1 MKRALLFTLALIPA
15 FFVACGNNDSS
26 ATVAGTDAEQS
37 PSSSSMDET
46 ESSSAISSSNSAQP
60 SSSDISSSSE
70 AQLSSSEV
78 SSSSETPNTS
88 TTPASST
95 TDVILS
101 SSDNA
106 TSSADSA
113 GSSTESIS
121 SKSSSSSAPLSSS
134 IQSSSSTQSSSSK
147 TSSSSTEPS
156 SSSETLVSIE
166 TCPNPDIE
174 YGTLTDPRDGKT
186 YRTVKID
193 GKNWMAENLNY
204 ADSVKTPSLLTGT
217 WCYNENDTNCNALGR
232 LYTWGSAIDSVA
244 LATEQSLDCG
254 YLKKCRIPDE
264 IQGIC
269 PPGWRLPNEGDWNRL
284 LKAAGNNKG
293 SVLKSRCGWANDGN
307 GTDDFGF
314 AALPAG
320 GGNGTDQFAGFGIA
334 AHFWTSSGGAEA
346 ASASQITF
354 YDDYSNYVYVGSG
367 LGNKNLVFSVRCIQD

>member
-15 FFVACGNNDSS
+15 FFVACGDNDSS

-113 GSSTESIS
+113 GSSAESIS
-121 SKSSSSSAPLSSS
+121 SKSSSSSAQL
-134 IQSSSSTQSSSSK
+134 SSSTQSSGSK

-269 PPGWRLPNEGDWNRL
+269 PPGWRLPNEGDWDRL

-320 GGNGTDQFAGFGIA
+320 GGNGTDQFTGFGTA

-346 ASASQITF
+346 SSASQITF

>member
-15 FFVACGNNDSS
+15 FFVACDDNDSS

-78 SSSSETPNTS
+78 SSSSESPNTS
-88 TTPASST
+88 ITPASST

-121 SKSSSSSAPLSSS
+121 SKSSSSSAQL
-134 IQSSSSTQSSSSK
+134 SSSTQSSGSK

-269 PPGWRLPNEGDWNRL
+269 PPGWRLPNEGDWNSL

-320 GGNGTDQFAGFGIA
+320 GGNGTDQFTGFGTA

-354 YDDYSNYVYVGSG
+354 YEDYSNYVYVGSG

>member
-15 FFVACGNNDSS
+15 FFVACGDNDSS

-113 GSSTESIS
+113 GSSAESIS
-121 SKSSSSSAPLSSS
+121 LKSSSSSAQL
-134 IQSSSSTQSSSSK
+134 SSSTQSSGSK

-204 ADSVKTPSLLTGT
+204 ADSVRTPSLLTGT

-269 PPGWRLPNEGDWNRL
+269 PPGWRLPNDGDWNRL

-320 GGNGTDQFAGFGIA
+320 GGNGTDQFTGFGTA

-346 ASASQITF
+346 SSASQITF

>member
-1 MKRALLFTLALIPA
+1 M
-15 FFVACGNNDSS
+15 
-26 ATVAGTDAEQS
+26 
-37 PSSSSMDET
+37 
-46 ESSSAISSSNSAQP
+46 
-60 SSSDISSSSE
+60 
-70 AQLSSSEV
+70 
-78 SSSSETPNTS
+78 
-88 TTPASST
+88 
-95 TDVILS
+95 
-101 SSDNA
+101 
-106 TSSADSA
+106 
-113 GSSTESIS
+113 
-121 SKSSSSSAPLSSS
+121 
-134 IQSSSSTQSSSSK
+134 
-147 TSSSSTEPS
+147 
-156 SSSETLVSIE
+156 SIE

-174 YGTLTDPRDGKT
+174 YGTLIDPRDGKT

-269 PPGWRLPNEGDWNRL
+269 PPGWRLPNEGDWNSL
-284 LKAAGNNKG
+284 LKAAGNNRG

-320 GGNGTDQFAGFGIA
+320 GGTGTDQFTGFGTA
-334 AHFWTSSGGAEA
+334 AHFWTSSGGAVA
-346 ASASQITF
+346 SSASQITF
-354 YDDYSNYVYVGSG
+354 YEDYSNYVYVGSG
-367 LGNKNLVFSVRCIQD
+367 LGNKNSVFSVRCIQD

>member
-1 MKRALLFTLALIPA
+1 MKRALLFTPALIPA
-15 FFVACGNNDSS
+15 FFVACGDNDSS

-113 GSSTESIS
+113 GSSAESIS
-121 SKSSSSSAPLSSS
+121 LKSSSSSAQL
-134 IQSSSSTQSSSSK
+134 SSSTQSSGSK

-204 ADSVKTPSLLTGT
+204 ADSVRTPSLLTGT

-269 PPGWRLPNEGDWNRL
+269 PPGWRLPNDGDWNRL

-320 GGNGTDQFAGFGIA
+320 GGNGTDQFTGFGTA

-346 ASASQITF
+346 SSASQITF

>member
-15 FFVACGNNDSS
+15 FFVACGDNDSS
-26 ATVAGTDAEQS
+26 ATVADTDAEQS
-37 PSSSSMDET
+37 PSSSSMDLT

-121 SKSSSSSAPLSSS
+121 SKSSSSSAQL
-134 IQSSSSTQSSSSK
+134 SSSTQSSGSK

-320 GGNGTDQFAGFGIA
+320 GGNGTDQFAGFGTA

-346 ASASQITF
+346 SSASQITF